1 MRKRGFRVAV
11 AALGA
16 AVCLTVG
23 ALCPSA
29 TGNADIPVISY
40 GLGVLSARTDM
51 AISAPIGND
60 VVFSADAFAR
70 ALNLSKVDY
79 ITVSTLPD
87 ATRGSLTLG
96 STRVAAGQTIS
107 GENLSYLTFTAA
119 DEDMAHASF
128 TFTANGVATPILCNI
143 YLLNEINYTP
153 TLSVASGL
161 SLNMSTY
168 RNMETEGQLSAHDPD
183 GDALSFEVV
192 SYPQNGSLRM
202 EDASGRYVYKPQKDY
217 VGNDSFTYVARDKY
231 GNYSAAATVKL
242 RVEVSGAAVQ
252 YIDMEGEASYVA
264 ALKLTEEGIMSG
276 AQVGNGYYFYPE
288 RTVSRAEFLVMA
300 MNAAGI
306 TDVPDC
312 EATVFADDGDIPQ
325 TMKGYIAT
333 AHEMKYISGTLSNGL
348 LCFLPNEPITRA
360 EAAVMLSNIVGL
372 CEVPVTPTFADQSEI
387 PAWAGEAIYSLN
399 AAGIM
404 TSADGYISPTAA
416 ITRAD
421 TAEMLANVMQ
431 YVG

>member
-1 MRKRGFRVAV
+1 
-11 AALGA
+11 
-16 AVCLTVG
+16 
-23 ALCPSA
+23 
-29 TGNADIPVISY
+29 
-40 GLGVLSARTDM
+40 M

-60 VVFSADAFAR
+60 VVFSEEAFAR
-70 ALNLSKVDY
+70 ALNLSKIDY

-87 ATRGSLTLG
+87 ATRGSLALG

-107 GENLSYLTFTAA
+107 GENLRYLSFAAA

-192 SYPQNGSLRM
+192 SYPKNGSLRM
-202 EDASGRYVYKPQKDY
+202 TDASGRYVYKPQKDY

-231 GNYSAAATVKL
+231 GNYSACATVNL
-242 RVEVSGAAVQ
+242 RVEVSGASVQ
-252 YIDMEGEASYVA
+252 YIDMEDHPSYVA

-276 AQVGNGYYFYPE
+276 AQMGNGYYFYPE
-288 RTVSRAEFLVMA
+288 RTVTRAEFLVMA
-300 MNAAGI
+300 MNATGI
-306 TDVPDC
+306 TDLPDRDT
-312 EATVFADDGDIPQ
+312 TVFADDADIPE
-325 TMKGYIAT
+325 TMKGYVAV
-333 AHEMKYISGTLSNGL
+333 AHEMKYISGTLADGK

-360 EAAVMLSNIVGL
+360 EAAVMLSNIVGM
-372 CEVPVTPTFADQSEI
+372 CDVAVIPTFADQSEI
-387 PAWAGEAIYSLN
+387 PAWAGEAIYSLH

-404 TSADGYISPTAA
+404 TESNGYISPTTS
-416 ITRAD
+416 ITRAE
-421 TAEMLANVMQ
+421 TAQMLANAMQ
-431 YVG
+431 YVE

>member
-1 MRKRGFRVAV
+1 MRKRGFRVVV

-16 AVCLTVG
+16 AACLTVG
-23 ALCPSA
+23 AMGASA
-29 TGNADIPVISY
+29 ATSGEVPVISY

-60 VVFSADAFAR
+60 VVFSEEAFAR

-79 ITVSTLPD
+79 ITISTLPD

-107 GENLSYLTFTAA
+107 GENLRYLSFTAA
-119 DEDMAHASF
+119 DEDMVHASF
-128 TFTANGVATPILCNI
+128 TFTANGVSTPILCNM
-143 YLLNEINYTP
+143 YLLDSVNYTP

-192 SYPQNGSLRM
+192 SYPKNGSLRM
-202 EDASGRYVYKPQKDY
+202 TDASGRYVYKPQKDY

-231 GNYSAAATVKL
+231 GNYSASATVNL

-252 YIDMEGEASYVA
+252 YIDMEDHPSYVA

-276 AQVGNGYYFYPE
+276 AQMGNGYYFYPD
-288 RTVSRAEFLVMA
+288 RTVTRAEFLVMA
-300 MNAAGI
+300 MNATGI
-306 TDVPDC
+306 TDLPDR
-312 EATVFADDGDIPQ
+312 ETTVFADDADIPE
-325 TMKGYIAT
+325 TMKGYVAV
-333 AHEMKYISGTLSNGL
+333 AYEMKYISGTLADGK

-360 EAAVMLSNIVGL
+360 EAAVMLSNIVGM
-372 CEVPVTPTFADQSEI
+372 CDVAVTPTFADQSEI
-387 PAWAGEAIYSLN
+387 PAWAGEAIYSLH

-404 TSADGYISPTAA
+404 TESNGYISPTSA
-416 ITRAD
+416 ITRAE
-421 TAEMLANVMQ
+421 TAQMLANAMQ
-431 YVG
+431 YVE